1 MKTNDAIFSRRE
13 LRTVAGLVALYAVIA
28 VGTQMF
34 DPTEGTASPNITL
47 RAPLS
52 GEPAAVEAV
61 DAVPIPAPATD
72 TVTTG

>member
-13 LRTVAGLVALYAVIA
+13 LRTLAGLVALYAA
-28 VGTQMF
+28 VALGTQYLA
-34 DPTEGTASPNITL
+34 PTEGTASPNITL
-47 RAPLS
+47 RPVLTS
-52 GEPAAVEAV
+52 NPAAEAV